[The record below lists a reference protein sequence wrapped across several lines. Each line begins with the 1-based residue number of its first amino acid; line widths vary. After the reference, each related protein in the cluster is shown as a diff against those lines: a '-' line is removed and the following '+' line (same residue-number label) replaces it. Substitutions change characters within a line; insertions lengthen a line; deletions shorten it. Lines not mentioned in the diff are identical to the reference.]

1 MNFLNTIRTR
11 KLLSSSLIL
20 FTLSVGILIGTLINT
35 GVKAAKDQAAP
46 GATPLVIP
54 NPVQL
59 STAFSQLAKQLEPS
73 VVNITV
79 SYEPKAAS
87 ATRPRSNSRRRAVP
101 DDDEEGGDQSMQD
114 FFNRFFGGGGAT
126 PDGPRAG
133 RRGSGLGSGVIVDPN
148 GYILTNNHVVEKADR
163 IQVTLAGT
171 TTKYD
176 AKLIGGDA
184 DTDLAVIKIDAHK
197 QLTAARIGNS
207 DSVQVGDWAVAIGSP
222 FGLQATVTAGIISAK
237 ERDLGG
243 GQEHQFQKFLQ
254 TDAAINP
261 GNSGGPLLAING
273 DVIGINTMIVTG
285 SGGYQGV
292 GFAMPINT
300 AAKIYNQII
309 KNGKVTRGAIG
320 VTFQPGEVKP
330 ELLAVYGAK
339 EGVFVQDVTAGMP
352 AHKAGIRSQDVIV
365 AVDGKPIKDGNELV
379 NRVSDTPVG
388 SEVKI
393 TVLRDK
399 KRQDFMVKIGDRRD
413 VITSSLGVERGG
425 IPAEPERTDAAVTPG
440 KFGVALLN
448 LSPARKDAMGFTDK
462 GGVLVDEVTPGSF
475 AEDVG
480 LAKDDILVSINRQPI
495 ESAEDVKR
503 IQNTLKPGD
512 PVVFQVMR
520 SDVPVAARRNGQS
533 ARAPRWSGAFLAGTM
548 PN

>member
-1 MNFLNTIRTR
+1 
-11 KLLSSSLIL
+11 
-20 FTLSVGILIGTLINT
+20 
-35 GVKAAKDQAAP
+35 
-46 GATPLVIP
+46 
-54 NPVQL
+54 
-59 STAFSQLAKQLEPS
+59 
-73 VVNITV
+73 
-79 SYEPKAAS
+79 
-87 ATRPRSNSRRRAVP
+87 
-101 DDDEEGGDQSMQD
+101 MQD
-114 FFNRFFGGGGAT
+114 FFNRFFGGGGQT
-126 PDGPRAG
+126 PDGPQGG
-133 RRGSGLGSGVIVDPN
+133 RRGAGLGSGVIVDPN
-148 GYILTNNHVVEKADR
+148 GYILTNNHVVEKAGR

-176 AKLIGGDA
+176 AKLIGGDS
-184 DTDLAVIKIDAHK
+184 DTDIAVIKIDAHRP
-197 QLTAARIGNS
+197 LTAARIGNS

-243 GQEHQFQKFLQ
+243 GQEHQFQRFIQ
-254 TDAAINP
+254 TDAAITP

-300 AAKIYNQII
+300 AAKVYNQLI
-309 KNGKVTRGAIG
+309 KSGKVTRGAIG
-320 VTFQPGEVKP
+320 VTFAPGEVKP

-339 EGVFVQDVTAGMP
+339 EGVFVQDVTSGMP
-352 AHKAGIRSQDVIV
+352 AQKAGIRKEDVIV
-365 AVDGKPIKDGNELV
+365 AVDGKPIKDGSELV

-399 KRQDFMVKIGDRRD
+399 KKMDFMVKIGDRRD
-413 VITSSLGVERGG
+413 VITSSNLGGERRET
-425 IPAEPERTDAAVTPG
+425 PSEPEKAEVATPA
-440 KFGVALLN
+440 KFGITLLT
-448 LSPARKDAMGFTDK
+448 LTAARKDAMGFKEK
-462 GGVLVDEVTPGSF
+462 GGVLIEEVTPSSF

-480 LAKDDILVSINRQPI
+480 LAKDDILVSINRQPV

-520 SDVPVAARRNGQS
+520 SDVPSAARRNGQTS
-533 ARAPRWSGAFLAGTM
+533 RTPRWSGAFLAGTM
-548 PN
+548 PNTQ